1 MKVGEDLIH
10 LVLFSCFCTMM
21 SRYRDNNGYF
31 DYIYLGL
38 FSTIEGYPLLWTFP
52 MKRIMRHRYIS
63 IQFLQMLGFLLF
75 LYSYLLWD

>member
-38 FSTIEGYPLLWTFP
+38 FSTIEGYPLL
-52 MKRIMRHRYIS
+52 
-63 IQFLQMLGFLLF
+63 
-75 LYSYLLWD
+75 